1 MVFKSNKFIFLKNGV
16 IAIWLVLFMYTTLV
30 IYTLLFTYTESQ
42 YGE

>member
-1 MVFKSNKFIFLKNGV
+1 MVFESNKFIFLKNGV
-16 IAIWLVLFMYTTLV
+16 IAIWLVLVMYATSI